1 MLSNEKEGEYISLEN
16 IFYESIVTYI
26 YIKNKNQLKMAS
38 ITLGGNPVNT
48 VGSLPE
54 IGNKAPEFYLT
65 NTDMASKKLEDYAG
79 KKVVM
84 NIFPSVD
91 TGVCATSVRKFNE
104 KAASLNNTVVLCI
117 SRDLPFA
124 QKRFCGAEGISNV
137 EMLSDFKDAS
147 FGMNYG
153 ILMEDGKFAKLHA
166 RSVVVLNET
175 GNVIHTELVPEIA
188 QEPNYDA
195 VYAVLG

>member
-1 MLSNEKEGEYISLEN
+1 
-16 IFYESIVTYI
+16 
-26 YIKNKNQLKMAS
+26 MAN
-38 ITLGGNPVNT
+38 ITLGGNPT
-48 VGSLPE
+48 STCGELPE

-65 NTDMASKKLEDYAG
+65 ATDMSTKNLESYTG
-79 KKVVM
+79 KKIVM

-104 KAASLNNTVVLCI
+104 KATGLNNTVVLCI

-137 EMLSDFKDAS
+137 EMLSDFKDGG

-153 ILMEDGKFAKLHA
+153 VMIEEGAFSKLHA
-166 RSVVVLNET
+166 RAIVVLNET
-175 GNVIHTELVPEIA
+175 GNVIHTELVSEIGH
-188 QEPNYDA
+188 EPNYDA
-195 VYAVLG
+195 VYSILG

>member
-1 MLSNEKEGEYISLEN
+1 
-16 IFYESIVTYI
+16 
-26 YIKNKNQLKMAS
+26 MAN
-38 ITLGGNPVNT
+38 ITLGGNPT
-48 VGSLPE
+48 STCGELPE

-65 NTDMASKKLEDYAG
+65 ATDMSTKNLESYTG
-79 KKVVM
+79 KKIVM

-104 KAASLNNTVVLCI
+104 KATGLNNTVVLCI

-137 EMLSDFKDAS
+137 EMLSDFKDGG

-153 ILMEDGKFAKLHA
+153 VMIEEGAFSKLHA
-166 RSVVVLNET
+166 RAIVVLNET
-175 GNVIHTELVPEIA
+175 GNVIPTELVSEIGH
-188 QEPNYDA
+188 EPNYDA
-195 VYAVLG
+195 VYSVLG

>member
-1 MLSNEKEGEYISLEN
+1 
-16 IFYESIVTYI
+16 
-26 YIKNKNQLKMAS
+26 MAS

-48 VGSLPE
+48 NGELPS

-65 NTDMASKKLEDYAG
+65 SSDMSSKRMEDYAG

-104 KAASLNNTVVLCI
+104 KAAGLSNTAVLCI

-137 EMLSDFKDAS
+137 EMLSDYKDAS

-153 ILMEDGKFAKLHA
+153 VLMEDGKFDKLHA
-166 RSVVVLNET
+166 RAIVVLNET
-175 GNVIHTELVPEIA
+175 GNVIHTELVPEIG

-195 VYAVLG
+195 VYAVLGA

>member
-1 MLSNEKEGEYISLEN
+1 
-16 IFYESIVTYI
+16 
-26 YIKNKNQLKMAS
+26 MAS

-48 VGSLPE
+48 VGNLPE

-104 KAASLNNTVVLCI
+104 KAASLNNTIVLCI

-166 RSVVVLNET
+166 RSIVVLNET

>member
-1 MLSNEKEGEYISLEN
+1 
-16 IFYESIVTYI
+16 
-26 YIKNKNQLKMAS
+26 MAS
-38 ITLGGNPVNT
+38 ITLGGNPINT
-48 VGSLPE
+48 VGNLPE

-65 NTDMASKKLEDYAG
+65 NTDLASKSLEDYAG

-104 KAASLNNTVVLCI
+104 KAASLNNTVVVCI

-137 EMLSDFKDAS
+137 EMLSDFKDGS

-166 RSVVVLNET
+166 RSIVVLNET
-175 GNVIHTELVPEIA
+175 GHVIHTELVPEIA
-188 QEPNYDA
+188 QEPNYEA